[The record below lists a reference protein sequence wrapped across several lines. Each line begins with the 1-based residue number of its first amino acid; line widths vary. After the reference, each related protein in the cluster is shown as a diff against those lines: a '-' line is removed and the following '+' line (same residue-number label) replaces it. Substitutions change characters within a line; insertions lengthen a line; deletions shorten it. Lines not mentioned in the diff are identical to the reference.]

1 MFCIIESCY
10 RSPIKATSL
19 NGSNSND
26 TFFKYF
32 KELMAVCGWEAGD
45 RLNIPPVLVGEQ
57 GDLVSLVLGCALDCK
72 PFVNSQPKAHGLS
85 FSAVVWLL

>member
-1 MFCIIESCY
+1 MFCLMESCY
-10 RSPIKATSL
+10 RCPIKATSL
-19 NGSNSND
+19 NGSNFND

-57 GDLVSLVLGCALDCK
+57 GDLVRVRS
-72 PFVNSQPKAHGLS
+72 
-85 FSAVVWLL
+85 